1 MSNAFKFTVNQSTG
15 IGTILFDY
23 PGERI
28 NKLTF
33 EALDEFDKLIDAIHS
48 DSSVKAV
55 TLVSA
60 KKNIFIAGAD
70 INEIAE
76 INSSEEGMQ
85 KALLGQGIITKI
97 SSLPMPT
104 VAVINGA
111 CLGGGLELSL
121 AFDYRI
127 ATDNPKTAIGLPE
140 VNLGIIPGFGGTQR
154 LPRLIGLQKT
164 LTMILTGK
172 PVDGRKAYRYRLVDA
187 LIPQEFLHEKVNEF
201 LSVILQPDGAERIR
215 KQRNKATLQHFVLEK
230 NPVGK
235 VLLFHLSR
243 KNVIAKT
250 KHFYPAPLKA
260 VDVIKK
266 THAMP
271 LDKGLRI
278 EAEEFS
284 KLVMTDTCRNL
295 ISLFFMREKL
305 KKDSGITES
314 VAVKEISNVGV
325 LGAGVMG
332 GAIAWL
338 FTKSCIPTRI
348 KDLNWEAIRKG
359 YETAAKIYKQLKKL
373 RKFDDREINLRMHK
387 LSAAVDYSGF
397 EKLDLVIE
405 AVVED
410 LNVKQSVFSDLEKRV
425 PSSTIIA
432 SNTSTLSITEMG
444 SGLNNPERFI
454 GMHFFNPV
462 NRMPLVEVIPGDKTS
477 PETVAAVMALTKR
490 LGKTPVRVK
499 SCPGF
504 LVNRVLLPYLNEAFY
519 LLQEGVDPIKI
530 DSIIKR
536 FGMPMGPFTL
546 ADEVGIDI
554 GYKAAKILE
563 ESYGPRMKIADIFI
577 DISKDKSLL
586 GKKSGKGIYRY
597 NGKDKELNPEI
608 TSLMSKHSGESQ
620 SPGIN
625 VSDNEIL
632 ERLMLIMVNEAARCM
647 QEEIVSCPEYLDMA
661 MIMGTGFPPFRGGLL
676 RYADSFGISKII
688 GVLKKLE
695 SVSRDRFQ
703 PCDYLN
709 KMKDEQSN
717 FHTKN

>member
-1 MSNAFKFTVNQSTG
+1 MSGAFKFTIDGATG

-33 EALDEFDKLIDAIHS
+33 EVMDELETLIDKIGS
-48 DSSVKAV
+48 DSSLKAV
-55 TLVSA
+55 TLISA
-60 KKNIFIAGAD
+60 KKDIFIAGAD
-70 INEIAE
+70 INEIAS
-76 INSSEEGMQ
+76 INSSEDGKK
-85 KALLGQGIITKI
+85 KALLGQRIITKF
-97 SSLPMPT
+97 SKLPLPT

-127 ATDNPKTAIGLPE
+127 ATDNPKTSIGLPE

-154 LPRLIGLQKT
+154 LPRLIGLEKA
-164 LTMILTGK
+164 LTMILTGR
-172 PVDGRKAYRYRLVDA
+172 PVDGKKAYRYRLVDA
-187 LIPQEFLHEKVNEF
+187 LIPKEFLHEKVNEF
-201 LSVILQPDGAERIR
+201 ISVILQPNGAEQIK
-215 KQRNKATLQHFVLEK
+215 KQRNKATLQSIVLEK
-230 NPVGK
+230 NPIGK
-235 VLLFHLSR
+235 AVLFNLSK
-243 KNVIAKT
+243 KNVVAKT
-250 KHFYPAPLKA
+250 KQFYPAPLKA

-271 LDKGLRI
+271 LDQGLQI
-278 EAEEFS
+278 EADEFS
-284 KLVMTDTCRNL
+284 KLVITDTCRNL
-295 ISLFFMREKL
+295 INLFFIREKL
-305 KKDSGITES
+305 KKDSGTREP
-314 VAVKEISNVGV
+314 VAIKDIANVGV

-338 FTKSCIPTRI
+338 FTKSFISTRI
-348 KDLNWEAIRKG
+348 KDLNWDAIRKG

-387 LSAAVDYSGF
+387 LSATVDYSGF
-397 EKLDLVIE
+397 EKIDLVIE

-410 LNVKQSVFSDLEKRV
+410 LNVKQSVFSDLENRI
-425 PSSTIIA
+425 PSSAIIA
-432 SNTSTLSITEMG
+432 SNTSTLSITEM
-444 SGLNNPERFI
+444 SKRLKNPERFI

-477 PETVAAVMALTKR
+477 PKTIATIMELTKR
-490 LGKTPVRVK
+490 LGKTPVLVK

-504 LVNRVLLPYLNEAFY
+504 LVNRLLLPYLNEAFY
-519 LLQEGVDPIKI
+519 LLQVGVDPVRV
-530 DSIIKR
+530 DSIITR
-536 FGMPMGPFTL
+536 FGMPMGPFAL

-563 ESYGPRMKIADIFI
+563 ESYGKRMKMVDIFV
-577 DISKDKSLL
+577 DISNDKSLL
-586 GKKSGKGIYRY
+586 GKKSGKGIYQY
-597 NGKDKELNPEI
+597 SGKDKEINPEI
-608 TSLMSKHSGESQ
+608 ASLVSKYSGESQ
-620 SPGIN
+620 SLGIN

-632 ERLMLIMVNEAARCM
+632 ERLMLIMVNEASRCM

-676 RYADSFGISKII
+676 RYADSFGISKIVD
-688 GVLKKLE
+688 VLKGFE
-695 SVSRDRFQ
+695 TVSKDRFQ

-709 KMKDEQSN
+709 KMKDEQLKFYSS
-717 FHTKN
+717 